1 MAKSGVSTV
10 AIVGTGTIGASWAS
24 LFLAHGLTVRCAD
37 PSPDAEQATRHFVE
51 RAWPALGA
59 LGPVPGL
66 DVAQQRLS
74 FHTQIGAA
82 VTGVG
87 FVQENAPERLELKQ
101 RLLAEIE
108 DALEPDTV
116 IASSTSGI
124 MPSAMQA
131 GMLHPE
137 RFLVGHPFNPPH
149 LLPLVEVVG
158 GQQTSP
164 ASIALAME
172 FYQALGK
179 RVIHVRKEVS
189 GHVANRLQAALWRE
203 AVHLAVEGVASVADI
218 DAAVVAGP
226 GLRWALMGP
235 HMTLHLA
242 GGQGGMAHFVDHLGP
257 AFESWWADLGTPVID
272 AAARAILVQGIAEE
286 VGSQTVE
293 TLADIRD
300 AGLLSLL
307 ASIKPLS

>member
-1 MAKSGVSTV
+1 MAQSMVSTV
-10 AIVGTGTIGASWAS
+10 AIIGTGTIGASWAS
-24 LFLAHGLTVRCAD
+24 LFLAYGLTVRCAD
-37 PSPDAEQATRHFVE
+37 PSPDAEQTTRRFVE
-51 RAWPALGA
+51 KAWPALSA
-59 LGPVPGL
+59 LCPAPDL
-66 DVAQQRLS
+66 DVALQRLS
-74 FHTQIGAA
+74 FHAQIGAA
-82 VTGVG
+82 VTGAD
-87 FVQENAPERLELKQ
+87 FVQENAPERLDLKQ
-101 RLLAEIE
+101 VLLAEIE
-108 DALEPDTV
+108 EALAPDVV

-131 GMLHPE
+131 GMQDPE

-164 ASIALAME
+164 ASIAFAMA

-218 DAAVVAGP
+218 DAAVVSGP

-242 GGQGGMAHFVDHLGP
+242 GGQGGMGHFVDHLGP
-257 AFESWWADLGTPVID
+257 AFESWWADLGTPVLD
-272 AAARAILVQGIAEE
+272 AAARDILVQGIAEE
-286 VGSQTVE
+286 VGPQTVE
-293 TLADIRD
+293 TLADKRD

-307 ASIKPLS
+307 AGTKPLS

>member
-1 MAKSGVSTV
+1 MAKTEVSTV
-10 AIVGTGTIGASWAS
+10 AVIGTGTIGASWAS
-24 LFLAHGLTVRCAD
+24 LFLAHGHSVRCAD
-37 PSPDAEQATRHFVE
+37 PSPDAEPATRRFVE
-51 RAWPALGA
+51 RAWPALAA
-59 LGPVPGL
+59 LGPVPDL
-66 DVAQQRLS
+66 DTAQHRLS
-74 FHTQIGAA
+74 FHAEIGTA
-82 VTGVG
+82 VAGVG

-108 DALEPDTV
+108 AALAPEAI

-158 GQQTSP
+158 GLQTSP

-235 HMTLHLA
+235 HKTFHLA

-257 AFESWWADLGTPVID
+257 AFESWWADLGTPVLD
-272 AAARAILVQGIAEE
+272 AASRDILVQGIAQE
-286 VGSQTVE
+286 VGPQTVE
-293 TLADIRD
+293 ALVEVRD
-300 AGLLSLL
+300 AGLLGLL

>member
-1 MAKSGVSTV
+1 MAQSDVSTV
-10 AIVGTGTIGASWAS
+10 AVIGTGTIGASWAG

-37 PSPDAEQATRHFVE
+37 PSPDAELATRRFIE
-51 RAWPALGA
+51 RAWPALGT
-59 LGPVPGL
+59 LGLVPEL
-66 DVAQQRLS
+66 ELSQQRLS
-74 FHTQIGAA
+74 FHAEIGTA

-108 DALEPDTV
+108 TALAPDTV

-131 GMLHPE
+131 GMAHPE

-158 GQQTSP
+158 GRQTSP

-257 AFESWWADLGTPVID
+257 AFESWWADLGTPVLD
-272 AAARAILVQGIAEE
+272 AAARDILVQGIARE

-293 TLADIRD
+293 ALADIRD
-300 AGLLSLL
+300 AGLLGLL
-307 ASIKPLS
+307 TSIKPLS